1 MIYTKLH
8 AKALLLMAL
17 ALLVPAAWSHGGHE
31 HGGHE
36 GREADAPAATSRPV
50 KLTETQLLDQDGR
63 KLRLASD
70 VVANR
75 IVVVSFVYTNCTDI
89 CPMVSQ
95 TFAQVQQKLG
105 ALMDSRVRLVSLTV
119 DPKRDTPAVLKE
131 YASHFAPKAGWL
143 WLTGDQASVT
153 AAHTAFGVTIRNP
166 ENHPGQIV
174 IGDPKTGRWTRL
186 YDIDKPEEVLAK
198 VNELLAPQRAE
209 KTAAIDGTS
218 ANSAT
223 GMRTTHMLK
232 QSLAA
237 SHSKVD

>member
-1 MIYTKLH
+1 VNRKSIKT
-8 AKALLLMAL
+8 AWLMAL
-17 ALLVPAAWSHGGHE
+17 VLLAPAAWPHEGHVHGGH
-31 HGGHE
+31 
-36 GREADAPAATSRPV
+36 DAQAPSQSPAATSRPV

-70 VVANR
+70 AVANK

-95 TFAQVQQKLG
+95 TFSQVQEKLG
-105 ALMDSRVRLVSLTV
+105 ALMESRVRLLSVTV

-143 WLTGDQASVT
+143 WLTGDQTNVT
-153 AAHTAFGVTIRNP
+153 AAHQAFGVTIRNP

-186 YDIDKPEEVLAK
+186 YDIDKPQEVLAK
-198 VNELLAPQRAE
+198 VNELLASQRAE
-209 KTAAIDGTS
+209 KAAANDGTAREQCS
-218 ANSAT
+218 GQAHQAHAQARP
-223 GMRTTHMLK
+223 GCVA
-232 QSLAA
+232 QPG
-237 SHSKVD
+237 